1 MNKTTLHTRDL
12 AIGFKTR
19 RKKVTTLLSAINLQL
34 YSGEITCLLGQN
46 GAGKSTLL
54 RTFSGFLPPLHGSVF
69 INEKNLSSFSSSSLA
84 RNVSVVL
91 TEKVE
96 LGSFPVFSV
105 VALGRSPYTGF
116 MGTISAK
123 DSQIIFQALENAGIS
138 HLCNRNFDELSD
150 GEKQKVMIAKSLA
163 QETPVILL
171 DEPTAFLDFP
181 SKAETL
187 LLLRDAAWNHGKT
200 ILLSTHD
207 LNLALSFADKIWLMA
222 NNKPICTGTPEDLVL
237 QGFFADYFDK
247 ENTRF
252 DTLTGTFIFESPKK
266 GEVIVEGEGKT
277 YEWLKKALKRK
288 GFSVVNQNVN
298 RPENR
303 KIRIF
308 ETEKVFFSMEIDGK
322 MIMANSVENVLEI
335 LEKSIKNNV

>member
-1 MNKTTLHTRDL
+1 MNKITLHTSDL
-12 AIGFKTR
+12 AIGFKSG
-19 RKKVTTLLSAINLQL
+19 RKKVTTLLSGINLQL

-54 RTFSGFLPPLHGSVF
+54 RTFSGVLPSLQGSVF

-116 MGTISAK
+116 LGTISAK
-123 DSQIIFQALENAGIS
+123 DSQIIDHALENAGIS
-138 HLCNRNFDELSD
+138 NLRNRNYDELSD

-200 ILLSTHD
+200 VLLSTHD
-207 LNLALSFADKIWLMA
+207 LNLALSFADKIWKTLFCKA
-222 NNKPICTGTPEDLVL
+222 SLPIFLTKKTPVSIHQQVL
-237 QGFFADYFDK
+237 LFL
-247 ENTRF
+247 NHR
-252 DTLTGTFIFESPKK
+252 
-266 GEVIVEGEGKT
+266 
-277 YEWLKKALKRK
+277 KKAK
-288 GFSVVNQNVN
+288 
-298 RPENR
+298 
-303 KIRIF
+303 
-308 ETEKVFFSMEIDGK
+308 
-322 MIMANSVENVLEI
+322 
-335 LEKSIKNNV
+335 